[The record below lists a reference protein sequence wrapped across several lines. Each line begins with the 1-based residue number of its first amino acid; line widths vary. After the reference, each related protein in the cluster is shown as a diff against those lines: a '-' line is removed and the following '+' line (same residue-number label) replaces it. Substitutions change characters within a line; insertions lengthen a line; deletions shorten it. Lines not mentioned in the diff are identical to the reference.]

1 MAPEA
6 PDFEVGAPTQNR
18 GNGATR
24 WCGTYHNPE
33 LWFGPAGIVA
43 KLMRSDDVDILAA
56 QEELCPTT
64 NRQHIQLFIKMKK
77 KVRFQYF
84 TTLSGFPETVHW
96 EVAGASAMR
105 KPSLI
110 ASRTTPI
117 LMGL

>member
-6 PDFEVGAPTQNR
+6 PDFEVGAPTQNQ

-77 KVRFQYF
+77 KVRFS
-84 TTLSGFPETVHW
+84 TSRTLSGFPKLFIGKW
-96 EVAGASAMR
+96 PSASAMR